1 MMNTKLIRSI
11 LLAVIGSVSIFLGLN
26 AENSEIIY
34 NGDYYD
40 ANGVVKGGIHLAAS
54 DKGRPTLFILGGA
67 VLIVCAIP
75 TNLKKKED

>member
-1 MMNTKLIRSI
+1 MKIIRSI
-11 LLAVIGSVSIFLGLN
+11 LLGVIGIVSILLGMN
-26 AENSEIIY
+26 ASNSEIIY

-40 ANGVVKGGIHLAAS
+40 SNGVIKGGIHLAAS

>member
-1 MMNTKLIRSI
+1 MKIIRSI
-11 LLAVIGSVSIFLGLN
+11 LLGVIGIVSILLGLVDY
-26 AENSEIIY
+26 NSKITY

-40 ANGVVKGGIHLAAS
+40 SNGVIKGDIYLAAS
-54 DKGRPTLFILGGA
+54 DHGRPILFILGGA